1 MKISQYITYQVQLI
15 KCNMKSMNSCKLST
29 NYGLFLIERK
39 HVFSR
44 KDLASL
50 TFVHSSRYISSGS
63 SQTDVQHQGTG
74 HQCAT
79 VGWRQE
85 SKAGKHYK
93 TNLTVRAKS
102 DTIDRFAF
110 QFHEWEFSLTVGTC
124 IYINVKAH
132 HISKN
137 NLEFN
142 DTNRNLTKSNEHHE
156 ENLDPTPIEYSKQH
170 AFSWGSKHIPM
181 DEFPAK
187 LFLGILLKHK
197 MVHV

>member
-1 MKISQYITYQVQLI
+1 MRILI
-15 KCNMKSMNSCKLST
+15 NC
-29 NYGLFLIERK
+29 
-39 HVFSR
+39 
-44 KDLASL
+44 
-50 TFVHSSRYISSGS
+50 RYM
-63 SQTDVQHQGTG
+63 
-74 HQCAT
+74 
-79 VGWRQE
+79 
-85 SKAGKHYK
+85 Y
-93 TNLTVRAKS
+93 
-102 DTIDRFAF
+102 
-110 QFHEWEFSLTVGTC
+110 

-170 AFSWGSKHIPM
+170 AFPWGSKHIPM